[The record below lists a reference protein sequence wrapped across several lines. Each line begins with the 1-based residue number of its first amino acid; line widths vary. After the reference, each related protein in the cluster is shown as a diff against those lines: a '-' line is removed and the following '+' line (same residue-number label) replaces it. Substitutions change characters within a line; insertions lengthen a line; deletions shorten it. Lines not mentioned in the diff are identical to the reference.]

1 MIASVGSQALDYLP
15 PDLRVYLPTAE
26 TNARNN
32 LKRADLEN
40 GRRIVEILAETKKSH
55 VASAPDD
62 QKLRRMRHLAAEFN
76 DQFTPYSA
84 CKNSCSHCCNRS
96 VLVAKS
102 EAKLIALCIRTPLA
116 KLVMTHRA
124 GDKVV
129 RTSYQGTPC
138 TFLVA
143 GKCSI
148 YQHRPLVCRM
158 LVNMDSDE
166 RLCKLKLNKAVPAA
180 FLNYIDF
187 QMFYA
192 DLIAEKKLADV
203 REWFPK
209 GLQVAS
215 MPPSSP
221 A

>member
-15 PDLRVYLPTAE
+15 PDLRVYLPTAVA
-26 TNARNN
+26 NARNN
-32 LKRADLEN
+32 LIRADLAN
-40 GRRIVEILAETKKSH
+40 GRTIIEILAETRKSH
-55 VASAPDD
+55 VGSAPDD
-62 QKLRRMRHLAAEFN
+62 QKLRRMRHFAAEFN
-76 DQFTPYSA
+76 DQFALYSA
-84 CKNSCSHCCNRS
+84 CKNSCSHCCNKS
-96 VLVAKS
+96 VLVSKI
-102 EAKLIALCIRTPLA
+102 EAKPIALCIRTPLA

-124 GDKVV
+124 GDKVE

-148 YQHRPLVCRM
+148 YEHRPLVCRM

-166 RLCKLKLNKAVPAA
+166 RLCKLNLNKLVPAA
-180 FLNYIDF
+180 FLNNIDF

-192 DLIAEKKLADV
+192 DLLGKKNLADV

-209 GLQVAS
+209 GLR
-215 MPPSSP
+215 
-221 A
+221 